1 MEAARMLAT
10 TFFFSHKDH
19 QGVAVVIPTI
29 AYQLALAFPHIRGD
43 IVRAIKTDKML
54 LSPAKSCRVQV
65 GELVI
70 NLLGTLKER
79 LASLRQVFHCIG
91 EWYALTKRRIEV
103 DQEPVGH
110 SGRLAYF

>member
-1 MEAARMLAT
+1 MLAT